1 MGSSWPTE
9 LLASLFT
16 EPRLA
21 SLPLPVRWTAAGLL
35 HLATSSGPHP
45 LHEGM
50 LRAAIWPLDE
60 TVTADDLV
68 MHILR
73 LEDAGFC
80 SVETDSRGSLVYRL
94 HTTPEAARGTDP
106 PRNGTSSTPNAT
118 PSAPPGTP
126 RNIPETH
133 SEGEAAEEAGGGV
146 PPRPPR
152 LPPEVYR
159 AELGPV
165 PWCPEH
171 PGNSTAECGPCG
183 GQREHARRWRAERAL
198 ERRYERKSPD
208 G

>member
-16 EPRLA
+16 DPHLA
-21 SLPLPVRWTAAGLL
+21 MLPLPVRWTAAGLL
-35 HLATSSGPHP
+35 HLAASSGPHP

-68 MHILR
+68 MHLLR

-80 SVETDSRGSLVYRL
+80 SIETDSRGDLAYRL
-94 HTTPEAARGTDP
+94 HAPQAAARGTDP
-106 PRNGTSSTPNAT
+106 HLEGTSDAPDAT
-118 PSAPPGTP
+118 RSAPIGTP

-133 SEGEAAEEAGGGV
+133 SEGEEEAGGGAR
-146 PPRPPR
+146 PRPPR

-165 PWCPEH
+165 PWCPDH

-198 ERRYERKSPD
+198 ERRYERENPD